1 MLLAYGGKE
10 HSFSKEEF
18 AELAKRKRLLFRDDP
33 DDRTKRCLPRVVPLL
48 DSLKK
53 KIKIALASASK
64 TGHSYLKMGL
74 TPYFDAIADPAEATN
89 GKPAPDIFLLA
100 AKAVGLKAEE
110 CIGIEDAQAGIQAI
124 LSRRA
129 QPIGVDVKTLERR
142 SRLSL
147 IRLFLRSIT

>member
-1 MLLAYGGKE
+1 MSSRGRAFTG
-10 HSFSKEEF
+10 FF
-18 AELAKRKRLLFRDDP
+18 KRR
-33 DDRTKRCLPRVVPLL
+33 
-48 DSLKK
+48 

-64 TGHSYLKMGL
+64 NGPFLLEKMGL

-124 LSRRA
+124 LSSGA
-129 QPIGVDVKTLERR
+129 QPIGVGRAEDLERR

>member
-1 MLLAYGGKE
+1 M
-10 HSFSKEEF
+10 
-18 AELAKRKRLLFRDDP
+18 AEKNTLFKGRICRISEKKKRLLFRDDP
-33 DDRTKRCLPRVVPLL
+33 DDRTKRCLPGVVPLL
-48 DSLKK
+48 DSLKEE

-64 TGHSYLKMGL
+64 NGPFLLEKMGL

-124 LSRRA
+124 LSSGA
-129 QPIGVDVKTLERR
+129 QPIGVGRAEDLGER